1 MSVALLREWRLPGCG
16 DACHPRLHDLRAH
29 EEFGARQERERARRL
44 VVQTGVLTVDRAAGE
59 ARVRGHL
66 RRLRPTEWRIL
77 DALAARSGELLVYEE
92 LLPLVFGRT
101 WRVFGRRASVSNL
114 RVHLSRLRANLGE
127 AGSLVLT
134 VPYRGIRLEVLP

>member
-16 DACHPRLHDLRAH
+16 DGCHPRLHDLRAH

-66 RRLRPTEWRIL
+66 CRLRPTEWRIL
-77 DALAARSGELLVYEE
+77 DALAARAGELLVYEE

-101 WRVFGRRASVSNL
+101 WRVFGRRASLSNL
-114 RVHLSRLRANLGE
+114 RVHLSRLRSNLGE
-127 AGSLVLT
+127 AGGLVAT
-134 VPYRGIRLEVLP
+134 VPHRGIRLEVLP